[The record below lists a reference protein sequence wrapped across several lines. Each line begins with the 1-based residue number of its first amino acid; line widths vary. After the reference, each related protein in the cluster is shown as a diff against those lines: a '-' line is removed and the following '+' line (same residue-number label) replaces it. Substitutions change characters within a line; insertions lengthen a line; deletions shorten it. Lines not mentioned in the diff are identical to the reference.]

1 MVAWGWGV
9 SKVEHQL
16 EGNLRAKVSDD
27 MGSWQA
33 GDRCMNWRYIL
44 KAEVVLL
51 MNDFNS
57 EIREGGE
64 RRGKIYLLPIWEM
77 Y

>member
-1 MVAWGWGV
+1 
-9 SKVEHQL
+9 
-16 EGNLRAKVSDD
+16 